1 MFNIKKFGKFQK
13 NLIKT
18 QKIWNFIKFL
28 QKIRG
33 IMPKEIKKLFDFM
46 NLDYN
51 ASVEKVKMR
60 QEVMIKVLHAKGEKK
75 RKNLSDKIE
84 KVNTATETILSY
96 ISSHDNSNEPLP
108 FYKINKYDLA
118 SLFFTFVVALMLFL
132 VTFIA
137 LI

>member
-1 MFNIKKFGKFQK
+1 M
-13 NLIKT
+13 
-18 QKIWNFIKFL
+18 

-51 ASVEKVKMR
+51 TNAEKVKMR

-96 ISSHDNSNEPLP
+96 ISSHDNSNESLP
-108 FYKINKYDLA
+108 FYKTNKYDLA
-118 SLFFTFVVALMLFL
+118 SLFFALVVALMLFL

>member
-1 MFNIKKFGKFQK
+1 MKFY
-13 NLIKT
+13 
-18 QKIWNFIKFL
+18 KIL
-28 QKIRG
+28 AKIRG

-51 ASVEKVKMR
+51 SSAEKVKMR

-108 FYKINKYDLA
+108 FYKTNKYDLA